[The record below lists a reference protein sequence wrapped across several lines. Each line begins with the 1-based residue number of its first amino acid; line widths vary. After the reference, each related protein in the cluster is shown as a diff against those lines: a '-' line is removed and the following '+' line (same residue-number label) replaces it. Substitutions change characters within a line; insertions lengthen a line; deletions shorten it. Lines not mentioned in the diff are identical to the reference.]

1 MFGIVLD
8 EWIGVTLPKTVFI
21 QNARLGMLD
30 LFLKLIVILYV
41 VIDLIHNYDI
51 IDYAR
56 VPESAIN
63 IWESSGGYKSASET
77 EMLSDMCNPDNN
89 DDYDYRYGM
98 STKYVYTNL
107 TCTELSSLE
116 RAQKISQR
124 EMYIPTSIE
133 EGYNSIQLASKD
145 IVTSCTDAHCQALG
159 KTCPGA
165 PSGYYT
171 PHGLNPAGQCLCEC
185 VTRRALLAT
194 GVNEVT
200 IAFNH
205 YPQWPISELPWLER
219 RGEKQPTG
227 VKELNMVTILRS
239 HDGSIYREIQ
249 PDKHNVKLTVRELL
263 SLAGSDTLDD
273 FMDTAPNGLLDPSMD
288 FTAEYRAKLKEMPH
302 FRITGIGI
310 IISVQY
316 LNPRSREHPGG
327 KYGDNP
333 ICYLDIQTLKKWQGA
348 PVVERFSINPSNE
361 EVYRTRYYYGVRV
374 TFSVSG
380 NYQFF
385 DMSKLLVYLASTIV
399 FLTVPTFFM
408 SLFTKFCLGSLSEM
422 YYTSQMQLLDSWD
435 LFSGQVCR
443 ALVGMFTFDKM
454 VREGY
459 QKSGKKMPPG
469 VAQVVAPP
477 ATEDAAKD
485 VVPEKSILNRAESNI
500 LQWDMMRDQLRTL
513 FKEDP
518 NLDDNEIHGLT
529 RALLRILED
538 KSDHAVHQKAF
549 VDCVVNTDMCS
560 LTTWSKLFDH
570 DRKPC
575 FLEMIFDTNRKARQR
590 AYLENIATEEKAATN
605 EKETKAVEE
614 AKVEDDVDH
623 ETSHM
628 TRL

>member
-1 MFGIVLD
+1 
-8 EWIGVTLPKTVFI
+8 
-21 QNARLGMLD
+21 
-30 LFLKLIVILYV
+30 
-41 VIDLIHNYDI
+41 
-51 IDYAR
+51 
-56 VPESAIN
+56 
-63 IWESSGGYKSASET
+63 
-77 EMLSDMCNPDNN
+77 
-89 DDYDYRYGM
+89 
-98 STKYVYTNL
+98 
-107 TCTELSSLE
+107 
-116 RAQKISQR
+116 
-124 EMYIPTSIE
+124 
-133 EGYNSIQLASKD
+133 
-145 IVTSCTDAHCQALG
+145 
-159 KTCPGA
+159 
-165 PSGYYT
+165 
-171 PHGLNPAGQCLCEC
+171 
-185 VTRRALLAT
+185 
-194 GVNEVT
+194 
-200 IAFNH
+200 
-205 YPQWPISELPWLER
+205 
-219 RGEKQPTG
+219 
-227 VKELNMVTILRS
+227 
-239 HDGSIYREIQ
+239 
-249 PDKHNVKLTVRELL
+249 
-263 SLAGSDTLDD
+263 
-273 FMDTAPNGLLDPSMD
+273 
-288 FTAEYRAKLKEMPH
+288 
-302 FRITGIGI
+302 
-310 IISVQY
+310 
-316 LNPRSREHPGG
+316 
-327 KYGDNP
+327 
-333 ICYLDIQTLKKWQGA
+333 
-348 PVVERFSINPSNE
+348 
-361 EVYRTRYYYGVRV
+361 V